1 MLIQGF
7 FHYPALLNIVRIGKS
22 MLIQGFFNYPALL
35 NRIRIGKSML
45 YQGFSMNW
53 ATPGNYIKER
63 PGVKTETLSLKN

>member
-35 NRIRIGKSML
+35 NRFRIGKRMPNQDFTIIL
-45 YQGFSMNW
+45 HC
-53 ATPGNYIKER
+53 
-63 PGVKTETLSLKN
+63 